1 MPYCSYGLCVWIC
14 IGTGKLNKDQ
24 RIAVEMAFVK
34 DNKLLLVQGPPGK
47 LRVYIVLCEF
57 TSLFVGTGKSMVCVE
72 MIKRFVDHNYG
83 KTPSRGPTILYCAPS
98 NKAVNV
104 GACMLTILPA
114 Q

>member
-1 MPYCSYGLCVWIC
+1 
-14 IGTGKLNKDQ
+14 
-24 RIAVEMAFVK
+24 
-34 DNKLLLVQGPPGK
+34 
-47 LRVYIVLCEF
+47 
-57 TSLFVGTGKSMVCVE
+57 MVCVE

-104 GACMLTILPA
+104 GACMLTILLA

>member
-1 MPYCSYGLCVWIC
+1 MCLDMH

-24 RIAVEMAFVK
+24 RIAVEMGFVQ

-47 LRVYIVLCEF
+47 LRVYIALCEF
-57 TSLFVGTGKSMVCVE
+57 ISLFVGTGKSMVCVE

-104 GACMLTILPA
+104 GACMLRILLA